1 MAHDSEYDPD
11 DNVTVTT
18 DALTK
23 STSFDYSD
31 PDSNGVTNLEKI
43 TGSGGATTTFGYG
56 DTFNPYSPKTKK
68 DSSNNDT
75 TYTFAA
81 PGNLM
86 GAADT
91 TTGGTGASS
100 SVTRNT
106 DGSIATAKDA
116 NDHTTSYTYTSGLLT
131 KLVITPPSGSVLGTT
146 TINYDNLAR
155 VASVVDGKGQ
165 TRNLTYDPID
175 RTKTEQVG
183 TPQVSHTYDANGNT
197 TQISDPTGATVFAY
211 DELNRGLTKAPPSR
225 PTIYTY
231 DGVGNLKTLDDAGGR
246 VSYRYDAANR
256 VDQLTEPGNK
266 ITGFGYDNAD
276 RRISID
282 LPNGV
287 DITLGYDDDGRQTKV
302 QAVKTSTTIVDL
314 KYCYAKVAIT
324 DTSACSPIQNNT
336 TDTRYKLTDSRLGQ
350 TTNYACDT
358 MSRLKEAKTTVGGTD
373 DFQYVYDKVGNRTK
387 QTINAATPTFYGY
400 GTANELCWSK
410 TTATDPGSACTTP
423 SGATTYNH
431 DANGN
436 MTSSTAGFSATYNSF
451 DQATSITGAGRST
464 LSPMTYG
471 GVTQTERRRA
481 GPTDFTDSALG
492 LQVAAP
498 NGGGA
503 GTFYTRDPSGNLISQ
518 RTPSGTHYYILDV
531 LGSVVALT
539 DSTGAVVGRYS
550 YEPYGKPTF
559 TGSVTSSFQYASGY
573 YDAATKL
580 VKFGAR
586 YYDPALGRWTQQD
599 PVAGNLANPK
609 TLNRYAYVGCDPIN
623 GTDPSGLSIL
633 GCSTS
638 SALSIL
644 AGILVAAGAAVGTW
658 IIAGV
663 TTVPFAAGAAIIGTA
678 IVGGQSCLLA

>member
-1 MAHDSEYDPD
+1 
-11 DNVTVTT
+11 
-18 DALTK
+18 
-23 STSFDYSD
+23 
-31 PDSNGVTNLEKI
+31 
-43 TGSGGATTTFGYG
+43 
-56 DTFNPYSPKTKK
+56 
-68 DSSNNDT
+68 
-75 TYTFAA
+75 
-81 PGNLM
+81 
-86 GAADT
+86 
-91 TTGGTGASS
+91 
-100 SVTRNT
+100 
-106 DGSIATAKDA
+106 
-116 NDHTTSYTYTSGLLT
+116 
-131 KLVITPPSGSVLGTT
+131 
-146 TINYDNLAR
+146 
-155 VASVVDGKGQ
+155 
-165 TRNLTYDPID
+165 
-175 RTKTEQVG
+175 
-183 TPQVSHTYDANGNT
+183 
-197 TQISDPTGATVFAY
+197 
-211 DELNRGLTKAPPSR
+211 
-225 PTIYTY
+225 
-231 DGVGNLKTLDDAGGR
+231 
-246 VSYRYDAANR
+246 
-256 VDQLTEPGNK
+256 
-266 ITGFGYDNAD
+266 
-276 RRISID
+276 
-282 LPNGV
+282 
-287 DITLGYDDDGRQTKV
+287 
-302 QAVKTSTTIVDL
+302 VDL

-373 DFQYVYDKVGNRTK
+373 DFQYVYDKAGNRTK
-387 QTINAATPTFYGY
+387 QTINAATSTFYGY

-573 YDAATKL
+573 YDSATKL